1 MPTQKRD
8 DELGLIG
15 QLFAAPYQ
23 FDFFQA
29 VRLLAQWLRTRGI
42 PSEDVLKDR
51 VRFRNSL
58 ALSFP
63 ASSIESLRMSRVGDS
78 AGDCDPASLPAT
90 AFDQLQDL
98 CFHITP
104 TFLGLLGIHGTLPLH
119 YTERI
124 ATRVQQEGD
133 NGVPAFF
140 DLFSNRLVV
149 LYYKAWFK
157 YRLELAEDVPSLNRQ
172 LDLLLALI
180 GETRAVKSRPVAD
193 EVAAFYAGAFHQR
206 PCSRDMM
213 ERVLADYF
221 HVAVKVEPQV
231 GYWHPLEP
239 SAQATLG
246 GENAILSER
255 FILGP
260 DTWRRDLRARI
271 WLGPLTTAQYDY
283 FLPGAE
289 GCAALKAMLSMF
301 SAPMLSFEIRPILR
315 AADVMQAVLTS
326 TSDGSDARLGLDAFL
341 GPLAGEQ
348 DREELSYLIDMP

>member
-1 MPTQKRD
+1 MPTPKRD
-8 DELGLIG
+8 DKLGLIG

-29 VRLLAQWLRTRGI
+29 VRLLEQWLRTRGV

-63 ASSIESLRMSRVGDS
+63 ASSIESLRVSGVDGC
-78 AGDCDPASLPAT
+78 AGDCDPASLPAA
-90 AFDQLQDL
+90 AFDQLQDM
-98 CFHITP
+98 CFHIAP
-104 TFLGLLGIHGTLPLH
+104 TFIGLLGIHGTLPLH

-124 ATRVQQEGD
+124 AMRVQQEGD

-157 YRLELAEDVPSLNRQ
+157 YRLELAEGVPSQNRQ

-180 GETRAVKSRPVAD
+180 GETRGIKSRPVAD

-206 PCSRDMM
+206 PCSPDMM
-213 ERVLADYF
+213 QRVLADYF
-221 HVAVKVEPQV
+221 RVTIKVEPQV
-231 GYWHPLEP
+231 GYWHQLEP
-239 SAQATLG
+239 SAQAILG

-255 FILGP
+255 GILGP
-260 DTWRRDLRARI
+260 ATWRRDLRVRI
-271 WLGPLTTAQYDY
+271 WLGPLTKAQYDY

-289 GCAALKAMLSMF
+289 GCTALKNMLSMF
-301 SAPMLSFEIRPILR
+301 AAPTLSFKIRPILR
-315 AADVMQAVLTS
+315 AADVAQAVLSS
-326 TSDGSDARLGLDAFL
+326 TSDGPGARLDLDAFL

-348 DREELSYLIDMP
+348 DREEVSYLIDML

>member
-1 MPTQKRD
+1 MPTPKRD

-15 QLFAAPYQ
+15 QLFAAPCQ

-29 VRLLAQWLRTRGI
+29 VRLLEQWLRARGV
-42 PSEDVLKDR
+42 PGEDVLKER

-63 ASSIESLRMSRVGDS
+63 ASAIESLRVSGVGDC
-78 AGDCDPASLPAT
+78 AGDSDPASLPA
-90 AFDQLQDL
+90 AAYRQLQDL

-124 ATRVQQEGD
+124 ATHVQQEGD
-133 NGVPAFF
+133 NGVPAYF

-157 YRLELAEDVPSLNRQ
+157 YRLELAEGVPSLHRQ
-172 LDLLLALI
+172 LDLLLALV

-193 EVAAFYAGAFHQR
+193 EAAAFYAGAFHQR
-206 PCSRDMM
+206 PCSPDMT

-221 HVAVKVEPQV
+221 DVAVKVEPQV
-231 GYWHPLEP
+231 GYWHPLEL

-260 DTWRRDLRARI
+260 NTWRRDLRVRI
-271 WLGPLTTAQYDY
+271 WLGPLTKAQYDD

-289 GCAALKAMLSMF
+289 GCLALKDMLSMF
-301 SAPMLSFEIRPILR
+301 AAPTLSFEIRPILR
-315 AADVMQAVLTS
+315 AADVTQAVLTS
-326 TSDGSDARLGLDAFL
+326 VSDGPGARLGLDAFL

-348 DREELSYLIDMP
+348 DRGELSYLIDML